1 MAEAK
6 KTTKVSKE
14 VKKDKTVKKVKK
26 VLDAAA
32 PKAEFTS
39 IKFNWCLIAKKRSGR
54 FQVFAKNGKNVN
66 GAEKTKILRKI
77 NCKTSTIFVVRWKV
91 DLMQICFAF
100 LG

>member
-26 VLDAAA
+26 VLDASA

-39 IKFNWCLIAKKRSGR
+39 IKFNGCLISKKRSGR

-66 GAEKTKILRKI
+66 GAEKTKILLDAKLI
-77 NCKTSTIFVVRWKV
+77 QASLPQAKTEEAAAPA
-91 DLMQICFAF
+91 QE
-100 LG
+100 